1 MKPDL
6 GNRAAFT
13 WLSLHPL
20 STSLIVIVMGHH
32 FVSDVAIG
40 AGVALVLPS
49 LTTHLSSRRHRRPP
63 FGGPETRG
71 DMTFGGPAITLS
83 PDDQTVS
90 VLHTETE
97 TTTTR
102 IHRTQ
107 RSHEQRPPTTP
118 TDDPAAA
125 FDYCAISHE
134 LQQGTRNEPC
144 PVMGVESAVDRRR
157 VQVGYS
163 PCRGRSFRTRCC

>member
-6 GNRAAFT
+6 GNRAAVT

-20 STSLIVIVMGHH
+20 STSLAVIITGHH

-63 FGGPETRG
+63 FGGPKTRG
-71 DMTFGGPAITLS
+71 NMTFGGPAITLL

-90 VLHTETE
+90 VLHAEIE

-102 IHRTQ
+102 VHRPQ
-107 RSHEQRPPTTP
+107 RSHEQRPPTRS
-118 TDDPAAA
+118 TDDSPAPC
-125 FDYCAISHE
+125 DCCAISMSCNKEH
-134 LQQGTRNEPC
+134 G
-144 PVMGVESAVDRRR
+144 MSH
-157 VQVGYS
+157 VQ
-163 PCRGRSFRTRCC
+163 

>member
-20 STSLIVIVMGHH
+20 STSLIVIVTGHH

-40 AGVALVLPS
+40 AGVALVLLS
-49 LTTHLSSRRHRRPP
+49 LTTNLSSRRHRRPP

-90 VLHTETE
+90 VLHTES
-97 TTTTR
+97 
-102 IHRTQ
+102 Q
-107 RSHEQRPPTTP
+107 RQLLESTEQRNPMYYVHPQHQLMIHQQRHSQLE
-118 TDDPAAA
+118 AAA
-125 FDYCAISHE
+125 AAHRAIGE
-134 LQQGTRNEPC
+134 MPRPGRRF
-144 PVMGVESAVDRRR
+144 ARRR
-157 VQVGYS
+157 TADH
-163 PCRGRSFRTRCC
+163 R